1 MNRIQAARQRQGITQ
16 GNLAKSIGVERST
29 VSKWETGKSNPR
41 AEMLP
46 KLADL
51 LKCTVDD
58 LVRSKEA
65 VSQFKK

>member
-1 MNRIQAARQRQGITQ
+1 MNRIQAARQRQGITH
-16 GNLAKSIGVERST
+16 
-29 VSKWETGKSNPR
+29 PR

-65 VSQFKK
+65 VSQLKK

>member
-1 MNRIQAARQRQGITQ
+1 MIKERRMSMGMTQ
-16 GNLAKSIGVERST
+16 NALANILGVRRTT
-29 VSKWETGKSNPR
+29 VSMWETGKSNPR

-58 LVRSKEA
+58 LVRSKDA